1 MRCLRHSIQAIFWK
15 VLGSGI
21 ERDYFFTVLIEED
34 TKKEIEENLS
44 IYYLILRLNN
54 ALKYLADSKIK
65 QGDCNSPYVIP
76 GNIWALSSKGN
87 LLFCDLGNRAL
98 WYLTVLLWRP
108 NKYRSTLIFFSRKN
122 LTHLLLYTSVTRFLA
137 SSFYLQDNESQLTG
151 FV

>member
-21 ERDYFFTVLIEED
+21 ERDYFFTVLIEAD

-76 GNIWALSSKGN
+76 GNSTQPEIFLKKVQKG
-87 LLFCDLGNRAL
+87 L
-98 WYLTVLLWRP
+98 
-108 NKYRSTLIFFSRKN
+108 NK
-122 LTHLLLYTSVTRFLA
+122 
-137 SSFYLQDNESQLTG
+137 
-151 FV
+151 